1 MATEQNAKWRNA
13 AAWTVAGIVAGIV
26 AAIRRGLLKSD

>member
-1 MATEQNAKWRNA
+1 MTAMATEQNAKWRNA
-13 AAWTVAGIVAGIV
+13 AARTIAAIV